1 VLEREPAVAGDVIG
15 VRVRL
20 EDGDELDAASLALG
34 EIGLDRIR
42 RIDDDGGSCLL
53 VADEVG
59 GTPQVVVDE
68 LLEEH
73 ERDGSNRRGYIS

>member
-1 VLEREPAVAGDVIG
+1 VLEREAPVARNVIG
-15 VRVRL
+15 MRVRL
-20 EDGDELDAASLALG
+20 EDGDKLDAASLALR
-34 EIGLDRIR
+34 EIGLDRVR

-73 ERDGSNRRGYIS
+73 ERDGSNRYGYIS